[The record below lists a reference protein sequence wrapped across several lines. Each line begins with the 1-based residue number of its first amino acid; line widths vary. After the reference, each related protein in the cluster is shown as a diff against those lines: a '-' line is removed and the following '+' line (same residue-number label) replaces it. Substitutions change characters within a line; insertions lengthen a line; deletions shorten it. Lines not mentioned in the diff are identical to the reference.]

1 MPRYFQ
7 KIGND
12 TIALLAIIKKILMI
26 LTISGTV
33 GTATMPENINPFI
46 PLVLLVLR
54 EGIGEFIRIAR
65 TGKIED
71 DGQ

>member
-7 KIGND
+7 KINPD
-12 TIALLAIIKKILMI
+12 IIAILAVIKKMLMSMTLGSVI
-26 LTISGTV
+26 GSIVL
-33 GTATMPENINPFI
+33 PENINPYI
-46 PLVLLVLR
+46 SLVLLIFR